1 MVSRVC
7 DVVVTDR
14 TLIASL
20 GKPGPDALMFC
31 DENGSTLRPNKVSV
45 TLKVY
50 AHLFG
55 DGSQDKAAEAIER
68 MMN

>member
-14 TLIASL
+14 TL
-20 GKPGPDALMFC
+20 PDALMFC